1 MLHPWVQ
8 LVQERF
14 SAVDNPRSAAP
25 MSAYMKNLFPF
36 HGITSQHRA
45 DLLKDLL
52 SKENLPQ
59 PQELR
64 EICEQLWQLTQ
75 REYVYAALTL
85 MSKMQKHLS
94 PSNFPW
100 IIALITQKSWWDS
113 VDTLAGNVLSTM
125 VTKHPDTLWPT
136 FEPLIASDNFGS
148 IAPPS
153 SCNSNRATK
162 PIPTSLPQPPSP
174 ICTTRSFFSEKPLA
188 GRSANTPATTRSGS
202 SILCIDTKQTYR
214 DYPNEKPWND
224 CKSRLENTE
233 GRVNFVLWI
242 RSTNPTPPNCFTTK
256 PKRPWPWVK
265 FTKPTYTF
273 AKRLNSMLATPTS
286 LWPEKSNMKWAKR
299 P

>member
-14 SAVDNPRSAAP
+14 STVDNPRIAAP

-45 DLLKDLL
+45 ELLKDLL

-64 EICEQLWQLTQ
+64 EICEQLWQLPQ

-136 FEPLIASDNFGS
+136 FEPLIASDNFWL
-148 IAPPS
+148 
-153 SCNSNRATK
+153 NRTA
-162 PIPTSLPQPPSP
+162 IIVQL
-174 ICTTRSFFSEKPLA
+174 
-188 GRSANTPATTRSGS
+188 
-202 SILCIDTKQTYR
+202 
-214 DYPNEKPWND
+214 
-224 CKSRLENTE
+224 KSRDKTDTDFLTAATLPHVHNKEFFLRKAIGWSLRQYARYNPQW
-233 GRVNFVLWI
+233 VIDFVHRHEADL
-242 RSTNPTPPNCFTTK
+242 SGLS
-256 PKRPWPWVK
+256 KRE
-265 FTKPTYTF
+265 
-273 AKRLNSMLATPTS
+273 ALKRL
-286 LWPEKSNMKWAKR
+286 
-299 P
+299 